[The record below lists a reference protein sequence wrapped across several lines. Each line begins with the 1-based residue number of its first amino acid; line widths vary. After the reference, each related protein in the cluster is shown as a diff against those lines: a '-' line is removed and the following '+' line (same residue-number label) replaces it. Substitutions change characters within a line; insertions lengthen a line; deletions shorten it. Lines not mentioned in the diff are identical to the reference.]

1 MTDVSEYLDV
11 HPDVA
16 AALAEGRGVV
26 ALESTIISH
35 GMPYPQSVEMARAVE
50 QIVRDNG
57 AVPATIAILGGR
69 LKVGLTDAEMLLLAT
84 PIPAEAEI
92 PAEEVNPKIEQAIA
106 EMDAE
111 GIIGK
116 DQTPYLLSRIVEI
129 TEGRSLAANIALVYN
144 NAKVAAQVAVAYA
157 AG

>member
-1 MTDVSEYLDV
+1 MDE
-11 HPDVA
+11 PAEVA
-16 AALAEGRGVV
+16 SVMHVKWDLGLHGGV
-26 ALESTIISH
+26 
-35 GMPYPQSVEMARAVE
+35 
-50 QIVRDNG
+50 
-57 AVPATIAILGGR
+57 
-69 LKVGLTDAEMLLLAT
+69 LLAT

-92 PAEEVNPKIEQAIA
+92 PAEEINPKIEQAIA

-157 AG
+157 G

>member
-1 MTDVSEYLDV
+1 
-11 HPDVA
+11 
-16 AALAEGRGVV
+16 
-26 ALESTIISH
+26 
-35 GMPYPQSVEMARAVE
+35 MA
-50 QIVRDNG
+50 
-57 AVPATIAILGGR
+57 
-69 LKVGLTDAEMLLLAT
+69 
-84 PIPAEAEI
+84 
-92 PAEEVNPKIEQAIA
+92 
-106 EMDAE
+106 AE